1 MLTHIKKI
9 AQQSLFLVCIFSSS
23 ILFAQVTLNCE
34 SGNRAIEQGNCWG
47 FGAASYSNTSSMVI
61 SGVWSVRTNSLSN
74 QSPTAC
80 WVKSPWMLPGTGNIT
95 LKSRLDGNGNGV
107 TSKGIV
113 IFYIPYLPSASSG
126 EGVAVQIY
134 SYSFPSFTATTIRDI
149 SVAIP
154 PEIANSNQPY
164 KFRVSFI
171 GQGGNERAYADDF
184 VFPGTYWSNPAA
196 SCSPMTIII
205 DQDGDGVADSQDNY
219 PADPYRAYNNY
230 FPTQN
235 TYGTLA
241 FEDSWPYKSDYDLND
256 LVVDY
261 QINTIT
267 NSANN
272 VVEVKT
278 KVVTRASG
286 ASYKNAFCFQLDG
299 IAANKVVSCT
309 GNQIGANTIFSFQPN
324 GLEANQN
331 FANCIVFDNFFDIM
345 PHPGGGTGINTNA
358 SAPFVPYDTLNVTT
372 AFIQNGVP
380 ASGGTVLLSELSPTV
395 FNFYIVANQL
405 RGNEIHLADRVPTN
419 LINSALF
426 GKGADDSNPET
437 GKYFK
442 TVNNLPWGLNL
453 QQGFDY
459 PVEKEAIDNAYNFFT
474 NWAGSAG
481 ATYQNWHS
489 DQVGFRNNNKVFRK

>member
-1 MLTHIKKI
+1 MKAYYKSVQ
-9 AQQSLFLVCIFSSS
+9 ALFILVFMFGAN
-23 ILFAQVTLNCE
+23 ILIAQVTLNCE
-34 SGNRAIEQGNCWG
+34 SGNRAIDQGNCWG

-80 WVKSPWMLPGTGNIT
+80 WVKSPWMLPGSGNIT

-107 TSKGIV
+107 TSKGIL
-113 IFYIPYLPSASSG
+113 IFYIPYVPSASYG
-126 EGVAVQIY
+126 EGVAVQMY
-134 SYSFPSFTATTIRDI
+134 TYSFPSFYATTIRDI
-149 SVAIP
+149 SVPIP

-164 KFRVSFI
+164 KFRVSFV
-171 GQGGNERAYADDF
+171 GQGGNERAFADEF
-184 VFPGTYWSNPAA
+184 VFPGTYWSDPSA
-196 SCSPMTIII
+196 SCSPMTVII
-205 DQDGDGVADSQDNY
+205 DQDGDGIADSQDNY
-219 PADPYRAYNNY
+219 PADPYKAFNNY

-261 QINTIT
+261 RINTIT
-267 NSANN
+267 NAANQ
-272 VVEVKT
+272 VVEVNT

-286 ASYKNAFCFQLDG
+286 ASYKNAFCYQLDG
-299 IAANKVVSCT
+299 IAANKIINCT
-309 GNQIGANTIFSFQPN
+309 GNHIGANTIFSLQAN

-345 PHPGGGTGINTNA
+345 THPGGGTGINTNTA
-358 SAPFVPYDTLNVTT
+358 APFVPYDTLDVKLV
-372 AFIQNGVP
+372 FIQNGVP
-380 ASGGTVLLSELSPTV
+380 ATGGTVLLSELSPTV

-437 GKYFK
+437 GRYFK
-442 TVNNLPWGLNL
+442 TDNNLPWGLHL

-459 PVEKEAIDNAYNFFT
+459 PVEKESIDNAYNYFV
-474 NWAGSAG
+474 NWAITSGSNNSDW
-481 ATYQNWHS
+481 YQ
-489 DQVGFRNNNKVFRK
+489 DKVGFRNNSKVYRK